1 MTVIRWLIDPV
12 RTATLA
18 AAVCLVLP
26 PASTAHGSSA
36 ARAYYED
43 FYLDAACAASGPE
56 ALDGHNGHAHGGH
69 DHADEDLGYHYH
81 LTVDAALRPTF
92 PYTFGPTYRGRVEG
106 SSFTSCGAAAF
117 GFADRRAGRR

>member
-1 MTVIRWLIDPV
+1 MDRDARRGSLPRPPSGVDGARVFGGPV
-12 RTATLA
+12 SLA
-18 AAVCLVLP
+18 V
-26 PASTAHGSSA
+26 G
-36 ARAYYED
+36 AYYED

-69 DHADEDLGYHYH
+69 DHADGGLGYHYH